1 MAARKAA
8 QQSPHHGPIKFLH
21 HSNTIAQVATTELTE
36 DPEDN
41 GEDGVIILEI
51 ESHEE
56 GYLAKILLQEGETAE
71 CDTAI
76 AVVCENDAD
85 VAAFADFPL
94 GRCIGSLI

>member
-1 MAARKAA
+1 M
-8 QQSPHHGPIKFLH
+8 
-21 HSNTIAQVATTELTE
+21 ATTELTE

-41 GEDGVIILEI
+41 GEEGVIILEI

-56 GYLAKILLQEGETAE
+56 GYLAKILLPEGETAE
-71 CDTAI
+71 CDVAI

-94 GRCIGSLI
+94 ERCAAIHSDPPRLYAHTCHLARHCTAADRHTQ